1 VAFAKGLDIPPS
13 KGDSIVIKDQAK
25 SAKVLDDIEQSLR
38 EHVQREETAAD
49 QGERMVDS
57 LWGHLRRTAKI
68 AEQLGRA
75 EGVDPSTCRLAA
87 LFHDAGKFHL
97 GKLHGDSLP
106 EEQHSV
112 EVLVDLAERHGIPED
127 QVAEITEAILQL
139 YRGDP
144 DPTPL
149 AKVLFDADNLDK
161 LGYLGAA
168 NFFVKRGLR
177 GRGISRSFMVRF
189 TVELTYA
196 RHAVGCMQT
205 EAGQDWARRRAPQ
218 TQSFFTLLLDQL
230 REDGLADLVIKEL
243 EFDGLLIDAVVP
255 SACSCGRALVP
266 EIHQKEGIK
275 CRKIHLVHA
284 CRDCGERYEVRF
296 CRPRLVG
303 SEED

>member
-1 VAFAKGLDIPPS
+1 MNENE
-13 KGDSIVIKDQAK
+13 AK
-25 SAKVLDDIEQSLR
+25 SGRVLQSIERSLR
-38 EHVQREETAAD
+38 AHVQREEAAAGQTD
-49 QGERMVDS
+49 RKVDS
-57 LWGHLRRTAKI
+57 LWNHLVRTARI

-75 EGVDPSTCRLAA
+75 EGIDPSTCRLAA
-87 LFHDAGKFHL
+87 LFHDAGKFHQ
-97 GKLHGDSLP
+97 GKLHGDSVP

-112 EVLVDLAERHGIPED
+112 EVLAHLAERHGIPAD
-127 QVAEITEAILQL
+127 QVAEISEAILQL

-144 DPTPL
+144 EPTPL

-177 GRGISRSFMVRF
+177 GRGISRSFMVQF

-196 RHAVGCMQT
+196 RHAVGYMQT

-218 TQSFFTLLLDQL
+218 TQNFFTLLLDQL

-266 EIHQKEGIK
+266 EISQKEGIK

-284 CRDCGERYEVRF
+284 CRDCDERYEVRF
-296 CRPRLVG
+296 CRPRLANA
-303 SEED
+303 EEG

>member
-1 VAFAKGLDIPPS
+1 MI
-13 KGDSIVIKDQAK
+13 GDGAK
-25 SAKVLDDIEQSLR
+25 SAKVMEDIEQSLR

-49 QGERMVDS
+49 QGERIIDS
-57 LWGHLRRTAKI
+57 LWDHLHRTAKI
-68 AEQLGRA
+68 AEQLGRT
-75 EGVDPSTCRLAA
+75 EGIDPSTCRLAA
-87 LFHDAGKFHL
+87 LFHDAGKFHQ
-97 GKLHGDSLP
+97 GRLHGDSVP

-112 EVLVDLAERHGIPED
+112 EVLARLAERHGVPED
-127 QVAEITEAILQL
+127 QVNEISEAILQL

-177 GRGISRSFMVRF
+177 GQGISRPFMVQF

-205 EAGQDWARRRAPQ
+205 GAGQNWARRRAPQ
-218 TQSFFTLLLDQL
+218 TQSFFTSLLDQL

-255 SACSCGRALVP
+255 SACGCGRTLIP

-284 CRDCGERYEVRF
+284 CRDCDERYEVRF
-296 CRPRLVG
+296 CRPRLVD

>member
-1 VAFAKGLDIPPS
+1 VNQDKE
-13 KGDSIVIKDQAK
+13 K
-25 SAKVLDDIEQSLR
+25 STIDLVDIEDSLR
-38 EHVQREETAAD
+38 AHVQREETAAE
-49 QGERMVDS
+49 QGERVVDS
-57 LWGHLRRTAKI
+57 LWDHLHRTAGI

-75 EGVDPSTCRLAA
+75 EGIDPSTCRLAA
-87 LFHDAGKFHL
+87 LFHDAGKFHH
-97 GKLHGDSLP
+97 GRLHGDSVP

-112 EVLVDLAERHGIPED
+112 EVLAGLAERHGIPAD

-177 GRGISRSFMVRF
+177 GRGISRSFMIQF

-218 TQSFFTLLLDQL
+218 TQSFFTSLLDQL
-230 REDGLADLVIKEL
+230 REDGLVDLVVKEL

-255 SACSCGRALVP
+255 SACGCGRALVP

-275 CRKIHLVHA
+275 CLKIHLVHA
-284 CRDCGERYEVRF
+284 CCDCDERYEVRF
-296 CRPRLVG
+296 CRPRLVD

>member
-1 VAFAKGLDIPPS
+1 MAFAKGLDIPPN
-13 KGDSIVIKDQAK
+13 KGDLNMVEDEAK
-25 SAKVLDDIEQSLR
+25 SAKVLEGIEQSLR

-49 QGERMVDS
+49 QGERIVDS
-57 LWGHLRRTAKI
+57 LWNHLRRTAGI

-87 LFHDAGKFHL
+87 LFHDAGKFHQ
-97 GKLHGDSLP
+97 GMLHGDSLP

-112 EVLVDLAERHGIPED
+112 EVLARLAERHGVPVD
-127 QVAEITEAILQL
+127 QIAEISEAILQL

-177 GRGISRSFMVRF
+177 GRGISRSFMVQF
-189 TVELTYA
+189 TIELTYA

-205 EAGQDWARRRAPQ
+205 KAGQDWARRRAPQ
-218 TQSFFTLLLDQL
+218 TRSFFRSLLDQL

-243 EFDGLLIDAVVP
+243 DFDDLTIDAVVP
-255 SACSCGRALVP
+255 SSCGCGRVLVP
-266 EIHQKEGIK
+266 ELRQMEGIK

-284 CRDCGERYEVRF
+284 CHDCDERYEVRF
-296 CRPRLVG
+296 CRPRLANP
-303 SEED
+303 EDD

>member
-1 VAFAKGLDIPPS
+1 VT
-13 KGDSIVIKDQAK
+13 GDDAM
-25 SAKVLDDIEQSLR
+25 SAMVLKDIENSLR
-38 EHVQREETAAD
+38 AHIQREETAAD
-49 QGERMVDS
+49 QGERTIDS
-57 LWGHLRRTAKI
+57 LWNHLRRTAVI

-87 LFHDAGKFHL
+87 LFHDAGKFHQ
-97 GKLHGDSLP
+97 GKLHGDSEP

-112 EVLVDLAERHGIPED
+112 EVLARLAERHGIPED
-127 QVAEITEAILQL
+127 QVNEITEAILQL

-177 GRGISRSFMVRF
+177 GRGISRSFMVQF

-196 RHAVGCMQT
+196 RHAVACMQT
-205 EAGQDWARRRAPQ
+205 EAGRNWARRRAPQ
-218 TQSFFTLLLDQL
+218 THSFFSSLLDQL

-243 EFDGLLIDAVVP
+243 HFDGLLIDAVVP
-255 SACSCGRALVP
+255 AACSCSQTLVP
-266 EIHQKEGIK
+266 EIWQKEGIK
-275 CRKIHLVHA
+275 CCKIHLVHA
-284 CRDCGERYEVRF
+284 CQACGERYEVRF
-296 CRPRLVG
+296 CRPRLASG
-303 SEED
+303 E